1 MENCKFFLPKSEFPM
16 ADLQNRITETILN
29 LNTDLGGIHRADEAL
44 FRMFEL
50 AFPNATESEL
60 EEFTKVQGAM
70 RCINA
75 LVRENTNSFNLWI
88 EEQNSYKINDAS

>member
-1 MENCKFFLPKSEFPM
+1 MENCNFFLPKSAYPM
-16 ADLQNRITETILN
+16 EDLQNRITETILN

-50 AFPNATESEL
+50 AFPSAKESEL

-70 RCINA
+70 RCITA
-75 LVRENTNSFNLWI
+75 LVRSNAKTFDLWV
-88 EEQNSYKINDAS
+88 EEQKSYKINDGT